1 MCLCEHEGSRETGL
15 HSAIREMVRR
25 IKDDLGTGTAG
36 SVLMSSIL
44 PLASS
49 QAQALRMWKNLSDGK
64 SKE

>member
-1 MCLCEHEGSRETGL
+1 MCLCEREGLREAGL
-15 HSAIREMVRR
+15 HSAVREMVRKIR
-25 IKDDLGTGTAG
+25 DDLGTGTTG

-49 QAQALRMWKNLSDGK
+49 QAQALRMWKNLSGDK

>member
-49 QAQALRMWKNLSDGK
+49 QAQALII
-64 SKE
+64 